1 MTVLQFGIDVEA
13 QSGFAKLKG
22 KRVGAIVNPTSV
34 DQRFVHLIDLLHGAS
49 GVTLGA
55 LFGPE
60 HGVRGEAQYMVA
72 VDDVARDRRTGV
84 PVYSLYGH
92 TFESLT
98 PKPEWLTGLDALV
111 FDIQDVGS
119 RYYTYIYTMALAM
132 KAAAKAKLAF
142 HVFDRPNPIGLEL
155 SEGNLVGEK
164 YRSFVGLYALPTR
177 HAMTAGEIA
186 RLLNEQEGFGAELHV
201 TPVPGLTR
209 ATTWAQTG
217 RAFFPPSPNMP
228 TVDTALVYPGMCLGE
243 GTNVSEGRGTCR
255 PFEQFGA
262 PYLKSYEVADAL
274 NALKLP
280 GVIFRPCSFTPTF
293 DKWKGQ
299 SCEGAFIHVT
309 DARAFLP
316 LKTGIAVHQVCRQLG
331 GAQFQWRADAY
342 EFVDDV
348 PAFDLLCGTDQV
360 RVRMEAGRPLDELIE
375 GFDAQTRAFE
385 PLRRR
390 YALYS

>member
-1 MTVLQFGIDVEA
+1 MMRFGIDVEA
-13 QSGFAKLKG
+13 ANGFARLKG

-34 DQRFVHLIDLLHGAS
+34 DARFVHLIDLLHGAE
-49 GVTLGA
+49 GVTLAA

-98 PKPEWLTGLDALV
+98 PRAEWLQGLDALV

-132 KAAAKAKLAF
+132 KAAAAAKVAF
-142 HVFDRPNPIGLEL
+142 YVYDRPNPIGLTL
-155 SEGNLVGEK
+155 TEGNLVGEK
-164 YRSFVGLYALPTR
+164 FRSFVGLYALPTR
-177 HAMTAGEIA
+177 HGMTAGEIA
-186 RLLNEQEGFGAELHV
+186 RLLNEREKFGAELHV
-201 TPVPGLTR
+201 VPVEGLKRT
-209 ATTWAQTG
+209 TTWAETG

-228 TVDTALVYPGMCLGE
+228 TTDTALVYPGMCLGE

-262 PYLKSYEVADAL
+262 PYLHSYDVADRL

-293 DKWKGQ
+293 DKWKGE

-309 DARAFLP
+309 DARTFLP
-316 LKTGIAVHQVCRQLG
+316 FKTGVAVFQVCRELG
-331 GAQFQWRADAY
+331 GTKFGWRPDAY
-342 EFVDDV
+342 EFVEDV
-348 PAFDLLCGTDQV
+348 PAFDLLCGTAQV
-360 RVRMEAGRPLDELIE
+360 RERMEQGKPLEALLE
-375 GFDAQTRAFE
+375 GFEAEARSFDPVRE
-385 PLRRR
+385 R
-390 YALYS
+390 YALYR